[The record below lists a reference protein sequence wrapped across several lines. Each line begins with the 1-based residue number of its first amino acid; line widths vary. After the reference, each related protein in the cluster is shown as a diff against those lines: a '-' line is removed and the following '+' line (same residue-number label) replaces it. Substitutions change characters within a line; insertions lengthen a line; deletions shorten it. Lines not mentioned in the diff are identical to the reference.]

1 MEHEN
6 NYASKGQS
14 NLNTVLGAIGTAGA
28 TGVLNNM
35 GGIFGCNRV
44 ASEHDHP
51 VSRREADMAAE
62 IAELRT
68 EKKLLESNIYSD
80 NKSLEMY
87 KYVDGKFANIEAQ
100 LNQQNVVNTQVLAN
114 LSCLTNT
121 VNMLSGLT
129 KTIIPIDNI
138 CPPPMERYNSWVAP
152 TAPAT
157 GA

>member
-6 NYASKGQS
+6 TYTSKGQGA
-14 NLNTVLGAIGTAGA
+14 LNTVLGAIGTAGA
-28 TGVLNNM
+28 TGILGNM
-35 GGIFGCNRV
+35 GGIFGGNRC
-44 ASEHDHP
+44 ACESDHP

-62 IAELRT
+62 IAELKT
-68 EKKLLESNIYSD
+68 EKKLLESNTYTDGKI
-80 NKSLEMY
+80 LELY
-87 KYVDGKFANIEAQ
+87 RYVDGKIAGVEGQ
-100 LNQQNVVNTQVLAN
+100 LNQQAVVNAQVVAN
-114 LSCLTNT
+114 LSCITNT

>member
-6 NYASKGQS
+6 SYASKG
-14 NLNTVLGAIGTAGA
+14 LAGTALGIGIGA
-28 TGVLNNM
+28 LGLEAL
-35 GGIFGCNRV
+35 GGGLGNIFGGNR
-44 ASEHDHP
+44 AACESDHP

-62 IAELRT
+62 IAELKT
-68 EKKLLESNIYSD
+68 EKKLLESNTYTDSKI
-80 NKSLEMY
+80 LELY
-87 KYVDGKFANIEAQ
+87 RYVDGKFAGVEAQ
-100 LNQQNVVNTQVLAN
+100 ICQQSVVNTQVAAN
-114 LSCLTNT
+114 LACLTNT

>member
-6 NYASKGQS
+6 SYASKG
-14 NLNTVLGAIGTAGA
+14 LAGTALGIGIGA
-28 TGVLNNM
+28 LGLEAL
-35 GGIFGCNRV
+35 GGGLGNIFGGNR
-44 ASEHDHP
+44 AACEADHP

-100 LNQQNVVNTQVLAN
+100 LCQQNVVNTQVAAN

-121 VNMLSGLT
+121 VNTLSGLT

>member
-6 NYASKGQS
+6 SYASKG
-14 NLNTVLGAIGTAGA
+14 LAGTALGIGIGA
-28 TGVLNNM
+28 LGLEAL
-35 GGIFGCNRV
+35 GGGLGNIFGGNR
-44 ASEHDHP
+44 AACEADHP

-62 IAELRT
+62 IAELKT
-68 EKKLLESNIYSD
+68 EKKLLESNTYTDSKI
-80 NKSLEMY
+80 LELY
-87 KYVDGKFANIEAQ
+87 RYVDGKFAGVEAQ
-100 LNQQNVVNTQVLAN
+100 ICQQSVVNTQVAAN
-114 LSCLTNT
+114 LACLTNT

-157 GA
+157 AA